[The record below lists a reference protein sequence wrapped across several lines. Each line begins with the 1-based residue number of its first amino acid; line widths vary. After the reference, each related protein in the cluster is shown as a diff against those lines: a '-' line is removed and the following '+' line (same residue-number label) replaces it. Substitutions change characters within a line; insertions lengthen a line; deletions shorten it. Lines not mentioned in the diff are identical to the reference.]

1 MTSRFP
7 RRPALAALP
16 DLGLGAAY
24 LVAWLLPGFVGVTA
38 VSWLTLVIVLEA
50 PALLAA
56 YLIAMVILAL
66 TDRDASLGVRAA
78 AVGLILLLVAVAAAE
93 VLRYRFWWPVVVLA
107 GLLVNRLGGLLSDRL
122 SGDDAKRETLLDA
135 LWTLALYAVAIAPTF
150 YFAVP
155 TFGAG
160 APALPPEHARWC
172 AMPADL
178 VYEFFEAELA
188 GNWCDEPHRAL
199 AGGALYFF
207 ASAFRGLRRARRE
220 R

>member
-1 MTSRFP
+1 MISLST
-7 RRPALAALP
+7 RRPVLAVLP
-16 DLGLGAAY
+16 DLGLGTAY
-24 LVAWLLPGFVGVTA
+24 LLAWLLPGVVGIGA

-78 AVGLILLLVAVAAAE
+78 AIGLILLLVGVAAAE
-93 VLRYRFWWPVVVLA
+93 ILRFRFWWPMVVLA
-107 GLLVNRLGGLLSDRL
+107 GLLANRL
-122 SGDDAKRETLLDA
+122 SGLASGRLARDDAKRETLLDA

-150 YFAVP
+150 YFAIP

-160 APALPPEHARWC
+160 PAALPPEHARWC

-188 GNWCDEPHRAL
+188 GNWCEEPHRAL

-207 ASAFRGLRRARRE
+207 ASAFRDRWLARRG